1 MQGHASFAQKYTA
14 EKSFVSFYSH
24 AAIEDIKAENDAAVT
39 LFNLSTRD
47 VAFSIPIKNF
57 EFAKSLMKEHF
68 NEKYLESE
76 KYPKATF
83 QGKLQGFDLYS
94 QEVQTVVAQG
104 KLTLHGVTKV
114 VEIPGTLEI
123 KSDQII
129 ARSQFKIR
137 LEDYKVSIPQLLWTN
152 IAEEV
157 EVTIQ
162 VIYKPL

>member
-1 MQGHASFAQKYTA
+1 MQEHAAHAQKYTA

-39 LFNLSTRD
+39 LFNLSTGD
-47 VAFSIPIKNF
+47 VAFSIPMKNF
-57 EFAKSLMKEHF
+57 EFAKALMKEHF

-83 QGKLQGFDLYS
+83 QGKLQGFDLHS
-94 QEVQTVVAQG
+94 QEMQTVVAQG
-104 KLTLHGVTKV
+104 RLTLHGVTKV